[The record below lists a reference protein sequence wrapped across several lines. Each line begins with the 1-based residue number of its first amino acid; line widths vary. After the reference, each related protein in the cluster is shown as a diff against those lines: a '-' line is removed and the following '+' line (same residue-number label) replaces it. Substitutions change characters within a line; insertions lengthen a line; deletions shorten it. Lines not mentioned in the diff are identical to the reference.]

1 MPQAYFSENITFPM
15 QDSKL
20 VKNLKKLD
28 GKTRQRFKVYVNS
41 PYFNQ
46 HKKTKTLLQY
56 IYRHLDKNEQ
66 KLDRHLTFQ
75 KLFPGE
81 PFSEQLLFNTMSSL
95 KKLLHSFLAQ
105 QQYESRPFT
114 EELYL
119 LEYAYYHNQ
128 FDLLTNRAKHLDRQ
142 LSNYPFR
149 DSDHYHARFR
159 YLNTMAYY
167 QVHHEDRSK
176 TELLQALNDKLDRY
190 YILEKL
196 RHSCQLVTNEL
207 LINSQF
213 EFSFLDEVLAYY
225 RKEQDRFSED
235 LSIHLYYTILMSLRE
250 DENPTHYQEL
260 KHLLKEK
267 ISHFSPREQSD
278 LYSYA
283 NNFCVRQINKGYRDF
298 QKELFELYQEG
309 LTNGLIFTNG
319 LLNEWNYKNIT
330 VLGCILGEFE
340 WTERFLETYKERL
353 PEKPRENSYNYNMAH
368 LNYSKRNYSEALDHL
383 LLVRFSDVKYH
394 LNYNNLLLA
403 TYYALGD
410 TEALISLLDT
420 FRIYVIR
427 NRKMTVDLKK
437 QYTNFLRYAKKLT
450 QIKQLPKSYGGTSKQ
465 EKFAAL
471 FLQIRQAENMV
482 NRYWLENT
490 CRQEAGTAL
499 EELLSEEQSTATK

>member
-1 MPQAYFSENITFPM
+1 M

-28 GKTRQRFKVYVNS
+28 SKTRHRFKVYVNS

-56 IYRHLDKNEQ
+56 IYRHLEKNEQ

-490 CRQEAGTAL
+490 CRQEAGAAL

>member
-1 MPQAYFSENITFPM
+1 M

-20 VKNLKKLD
+20 IKNLKKLD
-28 GKTRQRFKVYVNS
+28 SKTRQRFKVYVNS

-46 HKKTKTLLQY
+46 HKTTKTLLQY

-142 LSNYPFR
+142 LNNYPFR

-176 TELLQALNDKLDRY
+176 TELLQALNNKLDRY

-207 LINSQF
+207 LINSKF

-267 ISHFSPREQSD
+267 INHFSPREQSD

-410 TEALISLLDT
+410 TEALMSLLDT

-499 EELLSEEQSTATK
+499 EKLLSEEQSTATK

>member
-1 MPQAYFSENITFPM
+1 
-15 QDSKL
+15 
-20 VKNLKKLD
+20 
-28 GKTRQRFKVYVNS
+28 
-41 PYFNQ
+41 
-46 HKKTKTLLQY
+46 
-56 IYRHLDKNEQ
+56 
-66 KLDRHLTFQ
+66 
-75 KLFPGE
+75 
-81 PFSEQLLFNTMSSL
+81 SSL
-95 KKLLHSFLAQ
+95 KKLLHGFLAQ
-105 QQYESRPFT
+105 QRYEERPFA

-119 LEYAYYHNQ
+119 LEYAYFNNQ
-128 FDLLTNRAKHLDRQ
+128 FDLLTNRAKQLDRR

-149 DSDHYHARFR
+149 DSEHYHARFR
-159 YLNTMAYY
+159 YINTMAYY
-167 QVHHEDRSK
+167 QVHHGDRSK
-176 TELLQALNDKLDRY
+176 TDRLQALNDQLDRY
-190 YILEKL
+190 YFLEKL

-207 LINSQF
+207 LINSKF
-213 EFSFLDEVLAYY
+213 EYTFLEEVLEYY
-225 RKEQDRFSED
+225 REKKHRFADD

-250 DENPTHYQEL
+250 DENSEHYQEL
-260 KHLLKEK
+260 KRLLKEQVDRL
-267 ISHFSPREQSD
+267 SPREKSD
-278 LYSYA
+278 LYSYS
-283 NNFCVRQINKGYRDF
+283 NNYCVRQINKGYRDF

-309 LTNGLIFTNG
+309 LSNGLIFTNG

-340 WTERFLETYKERL
+340 WTEEFLETYKERL

-410 TEALISLLDT
+410 TEALMSLLDT

-450 QIKQLPKSYGGTSKQ
+450 QIKQLPRSFGGNSKE

-471 FLQIRQAENMV
+471 YMQIRQAENIV

-490 CRQEAGTAL
+490 CRQEAGDAL
-499 EELLSEEQSTATK
+499 EKLLAEQETV

>member
-1 MPQAYFSENITFPM
+1 M

-20 VKNLKKLD
+20 IKNLKKLD

-46 HKKTKTLLQY
+46 HSKTKELLRY
-56 IYRHLDKNEQ
+56 IYRHIDKNEK
-66 KLDRHLTFQ
+66 KLDRQVTFQ

-81 PFSEQLLFNTMSSL
+81 TYSEQLIFNTMSSL

-105 QQYESRPFT
+105 QQYENRPFT

-119 LEYAYYHNQ
+119 LEYAYYNNQ

-142 LSNYPFR
+142 LNNAPHK
-149 DSDHYHARFR
+149 DSEHYHARFR

-176 TELLQALNDKLDRY
+176 TELLQALNDRLDRY

-196 RHSCQLVTNEL
+196 RHSCQLVTNQI

-213 EFSFLDEVLAYY
+213 EYSFLEEVLSHY
-225 RKEQDRFSED
+225 RNERERFADD

-250 DENPTHYQEL
+250 DETPEHYQEL
-260 KHLLKEK
+260 KFLLKER
-267 ISHFSPREQSD
+267 IGHFSEREKSD

-283 NNFCVRQINKGYRDF
+283 NNYCVRQINKGYRDF

-309 LTNGLIFTNG
+309 LSNGLILTNG

-340 WTERFLETYKERL
+340 WTENFLESFKERL

-368 LNYSKRNYSEALDHL
+368 LNYSKHNYSEALDHL

-403 TYYALGD
+403 TYYALND
-410 TEALISLLDT
+410 TEALMSLIDT

-450 QIKQLPKSYGGTSKQ
+450 QIKQLPKSYGGSTKE
-465 EKFAAL
+465 EKFATL
-471 FLQIRQAENMV
+471 YLQIRQAENIV

-490 CRQEAGTAL
+490 CRQEAGSAL
-499 EELLSEEQSTATK
+499 ERMLAEEEAASAK